1 MKRPY
6 SHLNGEERRKLEQWR
21 KAKVSPD
28 VIAERLGRHRST
40 IFRELKRNHFRD
52 EAMPKVAG
60 TFWMAPTMKAAIRRA
75 KERKLIRHAEVRRLH
90 GEEKLSP
97 TAIAKRFGI
106 ARSSVY
112 RFLP

>member
-40 IFRELKRNHFRD
+40 IFRELKRNHLGD
-52 EAMPKVAG
+52 EAMPKVVG
-60 TFWMAPTMKAAIRRA
+60 TFWMVAKMKAAIRRA
-75 KERKLIRHAEVRRLH
+75 KERKLIRHSDLQSQA
-90 GEEKLSP
+90 
-97 TAIAKRFGI
+97 
-106 ARSSVY
+106 
-112 RFLP
+112 